1 MKLRMA
7 RSRVGALRGSAPVV
21 RTDIAVDQA
30 LQPQAQ
36 HEPRP
41 LVVLPDS
48 CTPFAAI
55 RRGSGIMLTGVRG
68 VDGVAMVCKD
78 FPPGSRGRIEYNT
91 TRMLTDDDMSTGDNL
106 FVRLMGSCESIY
118 RDGFAFSTQRALGSM
133 AQYWRSPHDFDA
145 PLGGAS
151 VRGSEVLR
159 SATAA
164 TTRMHELGFAHNDI
178 KPDNL
183 LLYMLDGVPV
193 VVLCDFGLTRRSDR
207 VDHAHGTDG
216 YRYL

>member
-1 MKLRMA
+1 MKLRMG

-78 FPPGSRGRIEYNT
+78 FPPGSRGRLEYNT
-91 TRMLTDDDMSTGDNL
+91 IRMLTDDDMSTGDNL
-106 FVRLMGSCESIY
+106 FC
-118 RDGFAFSTQRALGSM
+118 
-133 AQYWRSPHDFDA
+133 
-145 PLGGAS
+145 
-151 VRGSEVLR
+151 
-159 SATAA
+159 
-164 TTRMHELGFAHNDI
+164 
-178 KPDNL
+178 
-183 LLYMLDGVPV
+183 
-193 VVLCDFGLTRRSDR
+193 
-207 VDHAHGTDG
+207 
-216 YRYL
+216 